1 MAFRQ
6 ELTWFKPLIV
16 VMLKLVTQIAE
27 QMEFRFLDVL
37 VTSWFVNL
45 YVLSKLSVTFG
56 VSVVGVV
63 GDRHKIKII
72 YT

>member
-1 MAFRQ
+1 
-6 ELTWFKPLIV
+6 
-16 VMLKLVTQIAE
+16 MLKLVTQIAE

-45 YVLSKLSVTFG
+45 YVLSKLSVTSG
-56 VSVVGVV
+56 VSVV

>member
-56 VSVVGVV
+56 VSVVG
-63 GDRHKIKII
+63 DRHKIKII